1 MARPPN
7 MKKTGSKNL
16 RTDAVTIDL
25 MDIIEKE
32 FA

>member
-1 MARPPN
+1 